1 MYIYIYI
8 DICIYDYIDIHTTQH
23 YKGGRVK
30 GDGGTARRPA
40 KGAPYT
46 TPHLNRR
53 GNEEEPTPPPERVF
67 VCVCGGTPHTTPH
80 HITRKGVGGHH
91 TTSTGRYTK
100 SQLQGAHPGGRGVG

>member
-23 YKGGRVK
+23 YNGGRVR

-53 GNEEEPTPPPERVF
+53 GVEEEPSPPPERVF
-67 VCVCGGTPHTTPH
+67 VCVWGDTTHHTTPHHKEGCGGTPHHIHRALHKIATT
-80 HITRKGVGGHH
+80 GGP
-91 TTSTGRYTK
+91 SR
-100 SQLQGAHPGGRGVG
+100 GG